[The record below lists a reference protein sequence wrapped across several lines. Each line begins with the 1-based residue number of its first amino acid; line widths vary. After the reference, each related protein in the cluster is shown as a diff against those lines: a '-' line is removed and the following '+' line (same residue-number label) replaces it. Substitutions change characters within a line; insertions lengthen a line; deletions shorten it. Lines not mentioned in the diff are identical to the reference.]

1 MRALILNTNHCCLLR
16 TEVNDPSL
24 RGVQITGLINS
35 EGFLFGT
42 TSYKRYV
49 FGNTGIHSVSACPA
63 HVRIDV
69 NMSEFCSSNIPE
81 AKSIL

>member
-1 MRALILNTNHCCLLR
+1 MSALILNTNHCCLLR

-24 RGVQITGLINS
+24 RSPNHRADQS